1 MSIAALTFPVAPNHF
16 EPLLTPAEAGDLLRI
31 HPKTVIRLAREGSLP
46 ALRLGK
52 HWRFRRSD
60 LGAWVES
67 RVSSNRQ
74 PSAE

>member
-1 MSIAALTFPVAPNHF
+1 MSIAYEPARVLPDPFQ
-16 EPLLTPAEAGDLLRI
+16 PLLTPTEAGDLLRI
-31 HPKTVIRLAREGSLP
+31 HPKTVIRLARDGSLP

-67 RVSSNRQ
+67 RVFSTRQ
-74 PSAE
+74 PETE